1 MWESCSKRSL
11 PQIWCVS
18 GLIPEFVG
26 RVPVVVSLNALDRQA
41 LVRILT
47 EPKNSLV
54 RQYQALFEL
63 DGIELKFEDSA
74 LEAIADKSME
84 RKTGA
89 RGLRA
94 IMESVLMDIMYTS
107 PSDESIS
114 SLYYY
119 KRGSRRKRPPVLE
132 HRELPAPSRRSKNSG
147 RKKKE
152 APEIA

>member
-1 MWESCSKRSL
+1 MGELLKEVM
-11 PQIWCVS
+11 PQDLVRF

-94 IMESVLMDIMYTS
+94 IMESGAHGYHVYFS
-107 PSDESIS
+107 F
-114 SLYYY
+114 
-119 KRGSRRKRPPVLE
+119 
-132 HRELPAPSRRSKNSG
+132 
-147 RKKKE
+147 
-152 APEIA
+152 